1 MKRLKPPC
9 NVFSGKSTMVAIINS
24 LRRVSSLYTT
34 YAEAPYFQLSPFPK
48 LLSTQ
53 RLPFFSRTFSEKA
66 HVHMSNRQVS
76 QLFTSLCVW
85 QMVTPDEEASQI
97 RIVQFLQSHCLY

>member
-1 MKRLKPPC
+1 
-9 NVFSGKSTMVAIINS
+9 MVAIINS
-24 LRRVSSLYTT
+24 LRHVSSLYTT
-34 YAEAPYFQLSPFPK
+34 YAEAPNFQLSPFPK
-48 LLSTQ
+48 LLSWTQSSTQ
-53 RLPFFSRTFSEKA
+53 RLPLFPRTFSEK
-66 HVHMSNRQVS
+66 VHMHMSDRQVS